1 MQTFLFTD
9 IEGST
14 RLWEQFPDEMAA
26 ALGRHDAI
34 LTGAIAQAGGL
45 VVKTTGDG
53 IMARFEA
60 PADSLAAAV
69 EAQRGLRTESWGMT
83 GPLRVRM
90 GVHTGESQE
99 REGDYFGPTLNRTA
113 RIMAAGHGGQVLCSA
128 AAAGMVADRLP
139 HGASLRDL
147 GVHRLKDLTL
157 PERLYQLVHVDL
169 DSEFPPP
176 ITLDSRPHNLPL
188 QTTEFFGRDAE
199 LSTIG
204 AMLSSPGTR
213 LVTITGPGG
222 AGKTRLALQVA
233 ADQFDHFS
241 DGVYFVDVSSE
252 RAPDAAYEAIVRA
265 LGLPVSGG
273 GEPLAVLK
281 ARLRDKAMLLIIDNF
296 EQVTAAGTGI
306 ADLLQHA
313 AKLKVIVTSRETL
326 RVRAEQ
332 VFPVPP
338 LSLPHPKRSTA
349 EIATSEAVQ
358 LFAERAAAVR
368 PGFEVTDENASDIA
382 QICLRLDGLPLAIE
396 LAAARLKLFSPA
408 DLLERLRSRLD
419 VLGAGGR
426 DLPDRQRTLWGAIG
440 WSYELLD
447 SEEREVFELM
457 SVFSPTR
464 LEAIEAVAE
473 SLNIGSVL
481 DSLGALVD
489 KSLIRSDENGG
500 SQRFSMLLMIKE
512 YAETI
517 LASEPEQEQAVRRA
531 HALHFSAFAQQLKD
545 RLSGVQR
552 ESALAELESEIG
564 NLRAAWRYW
573 VAQNDLEQLF
583 RLIDG
588 LWALHEAK
596 GWYHAAIELASDSLE
611 VLGRAEPSEELAAE
625 EITLR
630 TSLARAV
637 MAVRG
642 YGEEVE
648 EAFRKVLDMTE
659 ASGPAAQRFPV
670 IRALATYYMNLTDFG
685 RAADMGRQLLELGER
700 EGDQS
705 VLVEGHYVFG
715 VNLAF
720 SGDLENGLFHLDR
733 AIELH
738 DPRVYGSNRFRLGP
752 STGVVARVA
761 SGLILWQT
769 GAVERGIARVG
780 AGLETALKIDHPYSI
795 AYATYHCGFLALGR
809 YRFEEALARARDLA
823 SLAEENDYPLWATLA
838 TVVEGVAR
846 TAMGEPERGLALTE
860 AGVNLYRGLSAPPIF
875 WPLILGLRATV
886 HALASRPD
894 RALELID
901 EAIETDGGVDPE
913 LTLSKGDFLMM
924 LPQPDPIT
932 AEAVYLTAI
941 EQAQRRGARST
952 ELKVWTRL
960 VRLRRSAR
968 RSPDGRDELAAVYAA
983 FTEGFEEADL
993 VAAREL
999 LAVSDE

>member
-14 RLWEQFPDEMAA
+14 RLWEQYPEEMAA
-26 ALGRHDAI
+26 ALSRHDAI
-34 LTGAIAQAGGL
+34 LTGAIAEARGQ

-53 IMARFEA
+53 ILARFES
-60 PADSLAAAV
+60 PQGTFAAAV
-69 EAQRGLRTESWGMT
+69 QAQRNLRDEAWGVT

-99 REGDYFGPTLNRTA
+99 RDGDYFGPTLNRTA
-113 RIMAAGHGGQVLCSA
+113 RIMAAGHGGQVLCSSA
-128 AAAGMVADRLP
+128 AVANVADRLP
-139 HGASLRDL
+139 PGASLRDL
-147 GVHRLKDLTL
+147 GIHRLKDLTL
-157 PERLYQLVHVDL
+157 PEHLYQLVHDDL

-188 QTTEFFGRDAE
+188 QTTEFFGREAE
-199 LSTIG
+199 ISTIG
-204 AMLSSPGTR
+204 AMLSSPTTR

-233 ADQFDHFS
+233 AEQFDRFS
-241 DGVYFVDVSSE
+241 DGVFFVDLSSE
-252 RAPDAAYEAIVRA
+252 RVPNAAYEAIVRA
-265 LGLPVSGG
+265 LALPTSGG
-273 GEPLAVLK
+273 GEPLANLK
-281 ARLRDKAMLLIIDNF
+281 ARLRDKTMLLVLDNF

-306 ADLLQHA
+306 AELLQHA
-313 AKLKVIVTSRETL
+313 PKLKVIVTSRETL

-358 LFAERAAAVR
+358 LFVERAMAVR
-368 PGFEVTDENASDIA
+368 PGFAVTDDNASDIA

-447 SEEREVFELM
+447 PEEREVFELM

-464 LEAIEAVAE
+464 LKAIETVAA
-473 SLNIGSVL
+473 SLGIGSVL
-481 DSLGALVD
+481 DPLGALVD
-489 KSLIRSDENGG
+489 KSLIRSDESGG

-512 YAETI
+512 YAETL
-517 LASEPEQEQAVRRA
+517 LAKNPEREHTVRRA
-531 HALHFSAFAQQLKD
+531 HALHFSTFAQQLKD
-545 RLSGVQR
+545 RLSGAQR
-552 ESALAELESEIG
+552 DLALAELESEIG

-573 VAQNDLEQLF
+573 VDQNDLEQLF

-642 YGEEVE
+642 YGPEVE

-659 ASGPAAQRFPV
+659 AKGSAAQRFPV

-685 RAADMGRQLLELGER
+685 RAAEMGRRLLEIGER
-700 EGDQS
+700 EGDES
-705 VLVEGHYVFG
+705 VLVEGHYVLG
-715 VNLAF
+715 TNLAF
-720 SGDLENGLFHLDR
+720 SGDLDNGLSHLER

-738 DPRVYGSNRFRLGP
+738 DPRVHGSNRFRLGP
-752 STGVVARVA
+752 NTGVVARVA
-761 SGLILWQT
+761 SGLLLWQC
-769 GAVERGIARVG
+769 GEVERGIERVG
-780 AGLETALKIDHPYSI
+780 AALDLALQINHPYSI

-809 YRFEEALARARDLA
+809 YRFEEALVKARELA
-823 SLAEENDYPLWATLA
+823 SVAEENDYTLWGTLA
-838 TVVEGVAR
+838 TVLEGVSL
-846 TAMGEPERGLALTE
+846 TALGQPEKGLALTE
-860 AGVNLYRGLSAPPIF
+860 AGIDLYRGLSAPPIF
-875 WPLILGLRATV
+875 WPLVLSLRATV
-886 HALASRPD
+886 HAFAGRPD

-901 EAIETDGGVDPE
+901 DAIATEGGNDP
-913 LTLSKGDFLMM
+913 TLLMFKGDFL
-924 LPQPDPIT
+924 LLVPEPDPT
-932 AEAVYLTAI
+932 LAETVYLKAM
-941 EQAQRRGARST
+941 ELARAQRVRFT
-952 ELKVWTRL
+952 ELKILTRL
-960 VRLRRSAR
+960 VRLWRVGDRR
-968 RSPDGRDELAAVYAA
+968 PDGSEELSALYAT
-983 FTEGFEEADL
+983 FTDGFEEVDL
-993 VAAREL
+993 MLAKEVISSVA
-999 LAVSDE
+999 